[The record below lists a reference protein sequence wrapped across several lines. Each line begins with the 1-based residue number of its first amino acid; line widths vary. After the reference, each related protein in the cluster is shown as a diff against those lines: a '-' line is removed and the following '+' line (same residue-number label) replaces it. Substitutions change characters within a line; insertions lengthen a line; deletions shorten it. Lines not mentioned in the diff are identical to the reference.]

1 MQTSKWCLTALFLQN
16 DELINENCEMS
27 VSNVTSPEA
36 IYLDE
41 GDWAIATVE
50 PDQMEVTGRA
60 QKYVIS
66 LNPPLTL
73 VNLQPACSAFSSK
86 LKLPPYLRKISQG
99 FANAIKE
106 ANLQTDKLQ
115 AISFRIWNSLNFS
128 SLSETQLQRLKKLD
142 SAKDIPVKMLK
153 AKINLLNAI
162 DFDPKTK
169 YWIFIG
175 GGSGSGLLLLVIVCL
190 CIYCQCTKHSKR
202 KARST
207 SLHKSNPDPEN
218 LNMMHTRVGA
228 ISLKIFQTLVRR
240 LLESRDQKDLF

>member
-1 MQTSKWCLTALFLQN
+1 M
-16 DELINENCEMS
+16 
-27 VSNVTSPEA
+27 
-36 IYLDE
+36 
-41 GDWAIATVE
+41 
-50 PDQMEVTGRA
+50 
-60 QKYVIS
+60 
-66 LNPPLTL
+66 
-73 VNLQPACSAFSSK
+73 
-86 LKLPPYLRKISQG
+86 RKISQG

-106 ANLQTDKLQ
+106 VNLQTDKLQ

-240 LLESRDQKDLF
+240 LLESRDQKDLFESKIAKSNSESRVLKTP